1 VWFIE
6 CSECV
11 RSCYVSDS
19 ALLWLRLCRECVRSC
34 YVSGLQFYDLS
45 QILLSIDL
53 GGLPKFFVG
62 VMDSMMALNARVG
75 ACRLLLE
82 QHEEGSAIH
91 KSLSCLQSAAICEM
105 IAATVMTADIS
116 SAVGTRVVQV
126 KWGSPEDCNAILAAL
141 SASSKSLVLPAGKR
155 RRMQQDYR
163 NIVHY
168 VSAMVW
174 EQLQDSDVP
183 GSSKLNLILNL
194 AIVLGCRCPSE
205 HTVKLVCS
213 FWLMVAES
221 EEGLLKMSPDQ
232 KKVMLMHVKQTF
244 QGLLKAA
251 ADPPQ
256 FITLLPM
263 PLVFLRDHALM
274 YHVAFS
280 GGQVPAPTCIDMKSL
295 TALDLSYSCRG
306 GAKSVVHLGGSMP
319 SSPSS
324 ASSSSGGLQVAL
336 CDSPLERMANTF
348 MSRIESMANQQQRMM
363 EIMVGG
369 GTGNVSTGPRSLLAL
384 ANGDHA
390 SAIRRV
396 PAFAFGS
403 QLALPDNVSAPP
415 QFAPVA
421 PPAAAA
427 QQLEQLAIVVPPAAM
442 APQLAQLPCVAQ
454 PAAATPPTRA
464 SAAQDVKEML
474 DMLSVRNDGKKTTK
488 GRKTKTLAI
497 EGEAEAEETADAHP
511 APAKAA
517 PPKAK
522 AVPKASPVKAN
533 AAPINAKAAPAKASP
548 VKAKAAPPLAKAK
561 AAPPPANAKAAP
573 PPAKEKANAA
583 PRVLGCSKCRWG
595 KGGCAQC
602 RNPEFNGFRYSV

>member
-6 CSECV
+6 CSKCV

-19 ALLWLRLCRECVRSC
+19 SLLWFRWCSECVRSC
-34 YVSGLQFYDLS
+34 YVSGLQFCDLS

-62 VMDSMMALNARVG
+62 AMDSMMALNARVG

-91 KSLSCLQSAAICEM
+91 KSLSSLQSAAICEM

-168 VSAMVW
+168 GSAMLW
-174 EQLQDSDVP
+174 EQLQDSSVP

-194 AIVLGCRCPSE
+194 AVVLGCRCPSE

-213 FWLMVAES
+213 FWLLVAES
-221 EEGLLKMSPDQ
+221 EEGLLKMSLDQ

-256 FITLLPM
+256 FIMLLPL
-263 PLVFLRDHALM
+263 PLIFLRDHAIM
-274 YHVAFS
+274 YHVAFT
-280 GGQVPAPTCIDMKSL
+280 GGQVPAPTCIDMKAL

-306 GAKSVVHLGGSMP
+306 GVKSVVHLGGSMP
-319 SSPSS
+319 SSSSS
-324 ASSSSGGLQVAL
+324 ASSSSGGVQLAFG
-336 CDSPLERMANTF
+336 DSPFERMANTF

-369 GTGNVSTGPRSLLAL
+369 GTGHVNNAPRSLLAL
-384 ANGDHA
+384 ANGDVA
-390 SAIRRV
+390 SSVRRV

-403 QLALPDNVSAPP
+403 QLALPDN
-415 QFAPVA
+415 APVA
-421 PPAAAA
+421 PPAAAT
-427 QQLEQLAIVVPPAAM
+427 QPLEPFAIVVPPAAV
-442 APQLAQLPCVAQ
+442 APQLAQLACVAQ
-454 PAAATPPTRA
+454 PAAAAPPARA
-464 SAAQDVKEML
+464 SATQDVQEML
-474 DMLSVRNDGKKTTK
+474 DMLSVRNNGKKQNK
-488 GRKTKTLAI
+488 GKKQNTLAI
-497 EGEAEAEETADAHP
+497 EGEAEAEEAADAHP

-517 PPKAK
+517 QP
-522 AVPKASPVKAN
+522 
-533 AAPINAKAAPAKASP
+533 
-548 VKAKAAPPLAKAK
+548 KAKAAPPPAKAKAKAKAAPLNKAAPPPAKAK
-561 AAPPPANAKAAP
+561 AAPPPAKAKAAP
-573 PPAKEKANAA
+573 PSAKAETKAA
-583 PRVLGCSKCRWG
+583 PGVLGCSKCRWG